1 MEAELSCY
9 LSFNLL
15 LNKVSLFISFS
26 FQAFNFAF
34 KGYFK
39 SIFGRDKEKDGNMKW
54 LAGNVASGSAAGAT
68 TSLLLYHLDFAR
80 TRLGT
85 DAVDHHARTQ
95 RQFKGLVDVYRKTL
109 ASDGIKG
116 LYTGFS
122 VNLVGITLYRGFY
135 FGIYDTMKPLLL
147 VGPLEVNF

>member
-1 MEAELSCY
+1 
-9 LSFNLL
+9 
-15 LNKVSLFISFS
+15 
-26 FQAFNFAF
+26 
-34 KGYFK
+34 
-39 SIFGRDKEKDGNMKW
+39 MKW

-85 DAVDHHARTQ
+85 DALDHHVRTQ

-122 VNLVGITLYRGFY
+122 VNIVGITLYRGLY
-135 FGIYDTMKPLLL
+135 FGMYDTMKPLVL
-147 VGPLEVNF
+147 VGPLEVIFNFFFHFVLLCFLWKH